1 MSSQPLW
8 IPSKERIE
16 ASSITCL
23 RREVNRRYGLALADS
38 VELHRWSVENI
49 DRFWDTSWDHVGV
62 LGEKGD
68 RIYLPGDSMTSAR
81 FFPDARLNVARNLLD
96 GRGVDG
102 DSVAILYR
110 REDGYTQDLTWNQLR
125 SQVAAAA
132 GALSVHG
139 VEAGDRVAAWMPNRP
154 ETVVLMI
161 AAASIGALFSST
173 SADFGVAGVVDR
185 FGQIDPVLLLAT
197 DGYPYGGKPFD
208 RLAPLREIRE
218 ALPSVRRVV
227 IVPNLDTDP
236 DCTSIPDAISW
247 EEFLAAGEGAELP
260 TDTFPFDHPLFILF
274 SSGTTGPPKCMV
286 HRAAGVML
294 KLMQEHQTQV
304 DIRAG
309 DRVFYFTTCGWMMWN
324 WLVTAL
330 ASAASIVLYDGN
342 PFHPSPSHLFDLID
356 QDEITLLG
364 VSAKFIDAARQT
376 GIRPRRSHS
385 LASLRTICSTGSPLS
400 PEGFEWV
407 YQDVK
412 EDLHL
417 ASISGGTDLCGCFV
431 GGDPTLPVWTGE
443 IQGPTLG
450 MAVEVYDDQ
459 GRPLAGPTGELVCRE
474 PFPSIP
480 LRFWNDPDGTRFQSA
495 YFEKYPGVWTHGDY
509 ANWTP
514 NGGMVIH
521 GRSDATLN
529 VAGVR
534 IGTAEIYRQAEEV
547 PGVVEAIC
555 VAQKWE
561 RDTRMVLFVRLEEG
575 QELNDGLVAE
585 IKKRLRHHCSPRH
598 VPALVLEAPDIP
610 RTRSGKITELAVTA
624 VINGDEVK
632 NTEAL
637 ANPQALAYFAN
648 RPELAGWT

>member
-23 RREVNRRYGLALADS
+23 RREINRRYGLALADS

-49 DRFWDTSWDHVGV
+49 GRFWDTSWDHVGV
-62 LGEKGD
+62 VGEKGE
-68 RIYLPGDSMTSAR
+68 RIYLPSDSMTSAR
-81 FFPDARLNVARNLLD
+81 FFPDARLSVARNLLD

-132 GALSVHG
+132 GALSAHG
-139 VEAGDRVAAWMPNRP
+139 VAAGDRVAAWMPNRP

-185 FGQIDPVLLLAT
+185 FGQIDPVLLLAA

-247 EEFLAAGEGAELP
+247 EEFLATGEGAELS
-260 TDTFPFDHPLFILF
+260 TDTFPFDHPLFILY

-304 DIRAG
+304 DIRTS

-342 PFHPSPSHLFDLID
+342 PFHPSPSQLFDLID

-459 GRPLAGPTGELVCRE
+459 GRPLNGPTGELVCRE

-480 LRFWNDPDGTRFQSA
+480 LRFWNDPDATRFQAA
-495 YFEKYPGVWTHGDY
+495 YFEKFPGVWTHGDY

-534 IGTAEIYRQAEEV
+534 IGTAEIYRQTEEI

-555 VAQKWE
+555 VAQVWE
-561 RDTRMVLFVRLEEG
+561 RDTRMVLFVRLKEG
-575 QELNDGLVAE
+575 QELTEDLVAE
-585 IKKRLRHHCSPRH
+585 IKSRLRSNCSPRH
-598 VPALVLEAPDIP
+598 VPALVLETADIP

-637 ANPQALAYFAN
+637 ANPEALANFAN

>member
-1 MSSQPLW
+1 M
-8 IPSKERIE
+8 
-16 ASSITCL
+16 TDF
-23 RREVNRRYGLALADS
+23 RREVNRRYGLDLSDS
-38 VELHRWSVENI
+38 LELHRWSVGNI
-49 DRFWDTSWDHVGV
+49 ARFWDTAWDYVGI
-62 LGEKGD
+62 LGHKGD
-68 RIYLPGDSMTSAR
+68 RVYLSGDLMRTAR
-81 FFPDARLNVARNLLD
+81 FFPDAHLNVARNLLD
-96 GRGVDG
+96 GRGTDP
-102 DSVAILYR
+102 DSAAVLYR
-110 REDGYTQDLTWNQLR
+110 REDGFSQDLTWNELR

-132 GALSVHG
+132 QALRAQG
-139 VEAGDRVAAWMPNRP
+139 VGEGDRVAAWMPNRP

-185 FGQIDPVLLLAT
+185 FGQIDPVLLLAA
-197 DGYPYGGKPFD
+197 DGYPYSGKPFD
-208 RLAPLREIRE
+208 RMAQLTEIRE
-218 ALPSVRRVV
+218 ALRSVRQVV
-227 IVPNLDTDP
+227 MVPNLSSRP
-236 DCTSIPDAISW
+236 DLSSIPGAVTWD
-247 EEFLAAGEGAELP
+247 EFLSTGAGAELSRQ
-260 TDTFPFDHPLFILF
+260 TFPFDHPLFILF

-286 HRAAGVML
+286 HRAAGVTL
-294 KLMQEHQTQV
+294 KLMQEHQLQL

-309 DRVFYFTTCGWMMWN
+309 DRMFYFTTCGWMMWN
-324 WLVTAL
+324 WLATAL
-330 ASAASIVLYDGN
+330 ASGAGIVLYDGN

-356 QDEITLLG
+356 RDGINLLG
-364 VSAKFIDAARQT
+364 VSAKLIDAARQT
-376 GIRPRRSHS
+376 GIRPRRTHG
-385 LASLRTICSTGSPLS
+385 LQTLRTICSTGSPLS

-431 GGDPTLPVWTGE
+431 GGDPTLPVWSGE
-443 IQGPTLG
+443 IQGATLG
-450 MAVEVYDDQ
+450 MAVEVFDDD
-459 GRPLAGPTGELVCRE
+459 GRPLNGPTGELVCSK

-480 LRFWNDPDGTRFQSA
+480 LRFWNDPGDAKFQSA
-495 YFEKYPGVWTHGDY
+495 YFERFPGVWTHGDY

-514 NGGMVIH
+514 RGGMVIH

-534 IGTAEIYRQAEEV
+534 IGTAEIYQQTEEV

-575 QELNDGLVAE
+575 RELTEDLAAE
-585 IKKRLRHHCSPRH
+585 IKSRLRRNCSPRH
-598 VPALVLEAPDIP
+598 VPAMVLETADIP

-624 VINGDEVK
+624 VIHGEAVK

-637 ANPQALAYFAN
+637 ANPEALAFFRD
-648 RPELAGWT
+648 RPELV